1 MGVRSSGLGSLRII
15 EPGGRVPVVCVSI
28 GLGLLV
34 RGKREESGRCGAL
47 EDLPR
52 RPRCSSRFGSE
63 QRCGR
68 SLNEAGLHCDG
79 KRFLQVKITTD
90 PLDFPRQSSMCRD
103 KHNVLQMDQLQKKK
117 KNQTNQATYGHALS
131 EWDVSRRKYVG
142 IYQKWLIGGYVERRG
157 REEKGEIWI

>member
-28 GLGLLV
+28 RLGLLV
-34 RGKREESGRCGAL
+34 RGKREESDRRGAL

-52 RPRCSSRFGSE
+52 RPRYSLRFGSE
-63 QRCGR
+63 HRCGR

-90 PLDFPRQSSMCRD
+90 PWEFPCQSSMCRD
-103 KHNVLQMDQLQKKK
+103 KHNVLQRDQLQKKK
-117 KNQTNQATYGHALS
+117 K
-131 EWDVSRRKYVG
+131 RRDYSA
-142 IYQKWLIGGYVERRG
+142 RRG
-157 REEKGEIWI
+157 GKARTKYFEKTVIVRRDVGMGFTKSSCTDIRKPTHKRSE